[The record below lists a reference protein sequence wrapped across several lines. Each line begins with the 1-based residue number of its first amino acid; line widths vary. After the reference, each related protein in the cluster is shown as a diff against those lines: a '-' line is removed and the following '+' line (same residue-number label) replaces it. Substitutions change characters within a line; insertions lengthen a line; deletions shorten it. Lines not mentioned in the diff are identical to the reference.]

1 MHKYAMHYLEIKE
14 EKMSIILSVTHWILH
29 VGEPAQNTKNAA
41 WMQAQYETELEMP
54 GVVLYLKAVGRT

>member
-41 WMQAQYETELEMP
+41 WMQAQYETELECL
-54 GVVLYLKAVGRT
+54 V